1 MDWLDELID
10 LGGEAIG
17 LGEEK
22 ARDVVRGRVDSAYQ
36 GSVVQSYVIKAGRS
50 LGAEISEGV
59 ASGTVPQPIEPP
71 DNNPDSWMMGLVRP
85 ILDDFEKGVKETAK
99 PGITEALLPMLAAVG
114 IIGGL
119 GGYFLGR
126 RSR

>member
-10 LGGEAIG
+10 LGGEVVG
-17 LGEEK
+17 YGDEK
-22 ARDVVRGRVDSAYQ
+22 ARDIVHDRVDSAYQ

-50 LGAEISEGV
+50 LGAEIAEGV
-59 ASGTVPQPIEPP
+59 AAGTIPQPAEPP
-71 DNNPDSWMMGLVRP
+71 ADHQDSWMMGFVRP
-85 ILDDFEKGVKETAK
+85 ILDDFEKGVRETAK

-114 IIGGL
+114 ILGGL
-119 GGYFLGR
+119 GGYFFGR